1 MFISSQQDVGDEM
14 IRTSNARMCILF
26 NLYQKI
32 IVEVPQTALNPFESS
47 EGYENMRFA
56 NQLMQNAYSKW
67 NSSFLSKMLLFEKPF
82 RVLSSGLN
90 NGVYLA
96 WGSNNKGEKNSLL
109 DCVNVELNLLDPC
122 FKIYFTGYDVVSGYV
137 KSSFLSSTYPPAY
150 RYKCIYFGPHE
161 NFLLVFPLYI
171 CSEDE
176 GLIPPNSVI
185 NTNPGGKNLISVVGT
200 VQKDGEKFKLP
211 HNPGVFL
218 NKHNL
223 KRRNYFYLVD
233 QSRNST
239 PLILSRQSHVL
250 VELYQ
255 A

>member
-14 IRTSNARMCILF
+14 IRTSNVRMCILF

-47 EGYENMRFA
+47 EGYENTRFA
-56 NQLMQNAYSKW
+56 NQLMQHAYNKW

-82 RVLSSGLN
+82 RVLSSGLS
-90 NGVYLA
+90 NGVYLS
-96 WGSNNKGEKNSLL
+96 WGSNNKGEKQTLL
-109 DCVNVELNLLDPC
+109 DCVNVELNLVDPC

-137 KSSFLSSTYPPAY
+137 KSSFLSSNYPPAY
-150 RYKCIYFGPHE
+150 RYKCIFFGAHE
-161 NFLLVFPLYI
+161 NFLQVFPLYI

-218 NKHNL
+218 NKHHL
-223 KRRNYFYLVD
+223 KRRNYFYLLD
-233 QSRNST
+233 QSRSST